1 MGHESIPATYGQ
13 RQELLAHSRA
23 LCEHLAQGHCS
34 QSVLPLLAD
43 VLRPA
48 LPQHLRG
55 LVTRLQYCDADG
67 EYPLL
72 SQTSV
77 TSQVRQHINQPMK
90 QTTVQL
96 SIYGV
101 HF

>member
-1 MGHESIPATYGQ
+1 MST
-13 RQELLAHSRA
+13 LLKGTA
-23 LCEHLAQGHCS
+23 LKASCH
-34 QSVLPLLAD
+34 LPLLAD

-90 QTTVQL
+90 LQFSSPSMV
-96 SIYGV
+96 SISNPIV
-101 HF
+101 